1 MDMYLLND
9 GESLKQAMAIL
20 KMFQARSVFKVNYDK
35 TSLFRIGSARKSQA
49 QNYVMT
55 NDLRHFEENINVL
68 GVEVMLNKD
77 MNLLNVNYDPIM
89 QKVQGV
95 LSTWNRRNLSLNG
108 KVLIINSMVASL
120 FTYKMLVLPEIP
132 TRIVNQFNTMISKF
146 IWNGRV
152 PKIVLSTLQ
161 LNREDGGLKLVNL
174 ALKDSSL
181 KVNWIKW
188 FTEDSFCRG
197 ITRIHRSPSR
207 PRPAVRPTATF
218 INIHEHPL

>member
-95 LSTWNRRNLSLNG
+95 LSTWSRRNLSLNG

-120 FTYKMLVLPEIP
+120 FTFKMLVLPEIP

-181 KVNWIKW
+181 KVNWIK
-188 FTEDSFCRG
+188 
-197 ITRIHRSPSR
+197 
-207 PRPAVRPTATF
+207 
-218 INIHEHPL
+218 

>member
-1 MDMYLLND
+1 MGQFADDMDMYLLND

-188 FTEDSFCRG
+188 LTEDSFL
-197 ITRIHRSPSR
+197 
-207 PRPAVRPTATF
+207 AKLAFNALNPTLEMD
-218 INIHEHPL
+218 IWRCKRV